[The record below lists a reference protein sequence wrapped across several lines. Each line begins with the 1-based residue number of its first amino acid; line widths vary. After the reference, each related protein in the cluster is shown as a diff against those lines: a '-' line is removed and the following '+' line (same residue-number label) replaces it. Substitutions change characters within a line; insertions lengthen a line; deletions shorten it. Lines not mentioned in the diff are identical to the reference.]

1 MEQNHNM
8 LRGISENGGIVFY
21 GVDSTEIV
29 RDMERLHKTSAVTT
43 AALGRLLT
51 AASMMGIMLKST
63 QDSVTLQIKG
73 GGPAGRLLAV
83 SDGTGNV
90 KGYVEHPVVE
100 LPPRADGHLDVGTA
114 VGKDGTLDV
123 IRDLGMREPYIGQ
136 VPLTSGEIAEDVT
149 TYFAISEQIPTV
161 CALGVLVDKDL
172 SVRCAGGFVVQLLP
186 GATEEEIEHL
196 EKNIKAMPSVT
207 TMLEQGMSVRDM
219 LELALQGFQPDI
231 LDSYHVTYKCDCSL
245 ERVEKMIRSL
255 GKKEVEKMRDED
267 PIAEVNCQFCN
278 KNYRVDLNDV
288 LKNLFNYVLG
298 FLSDLGPHLLE
309 LTSGIVSMVVTGV
322 LSLVFSIYMLSGR
335 DTLMSQ
341 CRRVLRAYVPAR
353 FADPLTDVVHL
364 TADTF
369 TRFVTGQL
377 IEACILGGLCAAGM
391 LFIQAD
397 YAPLIGVII
406 GASAIIPVAGA
417 YIGAIVSALLLVMV
431 SPIKALVFLVFLVVL
446 QQIEG
451 NVIYPKVVGTSIGLP
466 GIWVLAAVTIGGGV
480 GGLVGVLLSVPV
492 ASVLYALLRRDVHK
506 RLACKE

>member
-1 MEQNHNM
+1 MKLGDSMDKKLFKSILLLITYTVVLVMVLSRLGLIAGGVAWVLGLVKPLLIGFALAFVLNRPCHFFFR
-8 LRGISENGGIVFY
+8 LYDRGLSRTRARG
-21 GVDSTEIV
+21 
-29 RDMERLHKTSAVTT
+29 
-43 AALGRLLT
+43 AAR
-51 AASMMGIMLKST
+51 
-63 QDSVTLQIKG
+63 
-73 GGPAGRLLAV
+73 PLAV
-83 SDGTGNV
+83 VTSYLVLILAIAAIFSFVVPKLVESIQTFALNLGGYLANV
-90 KGYVEHPVVE
+90 QGWYN
-100 LPPRADGHLDVGTA
+100 DIISYFHLDV
-114 VGKDGTLDV
+114 
-123 IRDLGMREPYIGQ
+123 E
-136 VPLTSGEIAEDVT
+136 
-149 TYFAISEQIPTV
+149 
-161 CALGVLVDKDL
+161 ALDL
-172 SVRCAGGFVVQLLP
+172 SG
-186 GATEEEIEHL
+186 
-196 EKNIKAMPSVT
+196 
-207 TMLEQGMSVRDM
+207 
-219 LELALQGFQPDI
+219 
-231 LDSYHVTYKCDCSL
+231 
-245 ERVEKMIRSL
+245 
-255 GKKEVEKMRDED
+255 
-267 PIAEVNCQFCN
+267 
-278 KNYRVDLNDV
+278 LNDV

-466 GIWVLAAVTIGGGV
+466 GIWVLTAVTVGGGLF
-480 GGLVGVLLSVPV
+480 GLLGVLLSVPV
-492 ASVLYALLRRDVHK
+492 ASVLYTLLRRDVGR
-506 RLACKE
+506 RLSTRQEEAPILEDTEET

>member
-29 RDMERLHKTSAVTT
+29 REMERLHKTSAVTT

-100 LPPRADGHLDVGTA
+100 LPPRADGHLNVGAA

-186 GATEEEIEHL
+186 GATDAEIDQL
-196 EKNIKAMPSVT
+196 EKNIAAMPSVT
-207 TMLEQGMSVRDM
+207 EMLRAGKTPKDM
-219 LELALQGFQPDI
+219 MELAMAGFAPQV
-231 LDSYHVTYKCDCSL
+231 LDERTVGYQCDCSE
-245 ERVEKMIRSL
+245 ERTKGMLLSL
-255 GKKEVEKMRDED
+255 GRRELVKMRDED
-267 PIAEVNCQFCN
+267 PHCEVVCHFCHSR
-278 KNYRVDLNDV
+278 YQYDLND
-288 LKNLFNYVLG
+288 LIAEY
-298 FLSDLGPHLLE
+298 DA
-309 LTSGIVSMVVTGV
+309 
-322 LSLVFSIYMLSGR
+322 
-335 DTLMSQ
+335 Q
-341 CRRVLRAYVPAR
+341 AAQRAAE
-353 FADPLTDVVHL
+353 
-364 TADTF
+364 
-369 TRFVTGQL
+369 
-377 IEACILGGLCAAGM
+377 EAAQNTNA
-391 LFIQAD
+391 
-397 YAPLIGVII
+397 
-406 GASAIIPVAGA
+406 
-417 YIGAIVSALLLVMV
+417 
-431 SPIKALVFLVFLVVL
+431 
-446 QQIEG
+446 
-451 NVIYPKVVGTSIGLP
+451 
-466 GIWVLAAVTIGGGV
+466 
-480 GGLVGVLLSVPV
+480 
-492 ASVLYALLRRDVHK
+492 
-506 RLACKE
+506 